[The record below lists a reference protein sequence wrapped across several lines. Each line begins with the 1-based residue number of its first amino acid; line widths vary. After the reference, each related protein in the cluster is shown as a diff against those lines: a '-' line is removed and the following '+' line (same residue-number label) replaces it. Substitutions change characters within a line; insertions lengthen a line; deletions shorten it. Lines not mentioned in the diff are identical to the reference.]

1 MKQEIVSKSLVVNSD
16 KLEQLLG
23 EFPDFKNWVLN
34 GVKFEN
40 DILCIYFQTQLENK
54 IENKDSVRVELALY
68 NASINFLNL
77 NCNNLVSKINEIDK
91 VLIYKNQNNFLIE
104 IISKM
109 EGCVLK
115 AEFSN
120 AEFTHM
126 GLFNQDARIPLIYD
140 FLKLIAK

>member
-54 IENKDSVRVELALY
+54 IENKECSR
-68 NASINFLNL
+68 F
-77 NCNNLVSKINEIDK
+77 
-91 VLIYKNQNNFLIE
+91 
-104 IISKM
+104 
-109 EGCVLK
+109 
-115 AEFSN
+115 
-120 AEFTHM
+120 HM
-126 GLFNQDARIPLIYD
+126 W
-140 FLKLIAK
+140 K